1 MLQKEKFNIIIGLGV
16 KMKKT
21 IILILIPI
29 IIILCSTIGLL
40 ILKNTTYRLIRQ
52 KNGEFEYYKD
62 RTIYGIELATLI
74 NKAVNENELNRVSK
88 DEKQQYIE
96 NGENSIKID
105 IKITETNKTYPM
117 ESFYNSDTTRFV
129 ENFGLIKFKCVRT

>member
-88 DEKQQYIE
+88 D
-96 NGENSIKID
+96 
-105 IKITETNKTYPM
+105 
-117 ESFYNSDTTRFV
+117 
-129 ENFGLIKFKCVRT
+129 